1 MVPHFSR
8 FNGMI
13 STQRVFEMALRT
25 SVAFGVYMLA
35 AARVSAQARD
45 ADTLGTV
52 IISAS
57 KTPIS
62 RSELS
67 QAVTVITGEDLRA
80 RGVARVNDALQLVP
94 GATIAQNGSTGS
106 VSSLFLRGGESRYT
120 KILIDGVAVNQ
131 SGGFFDFSHLTT
143 DNIER
148 IEIVRGPA
156 SVLYGADAVTGV
168 IQIFTR
174 QGRGPLSLN
183 ASARGGTFGTL
194 DADLGL
200 SGAAKKVGYSI
211 AGAQHRTDG
220 ILDFNNQY
228 SNGTLS
234 GAISLLPGSAN
245 DLRVAARSTN
255 AEFHYPTDYTGAPVD
270 SNSYRVQ
277 HRLTVGLDAGQQ
289 ITSTVR
295 IGFLTGTNEVSDL
308 TEDIAVP
315 FDSSTPSHRADLSH
329 GYRRTAEGRLTF
341 ALPTRATL
349 NLGGEYL
356 REQEHSNSSSGPVGG
371 EATIDSRLA
380 AYRTNRAGYAEL
392 VGTALNRLS
401 YTLAGRIDDNSD
413 FDSHATYRVGTS
425 VALTSSM
432 RARGFLGTAYNAP
445 AFNQLRPTLYTAGS
459 PGLSPE
465 RARSWEV
472 GAEQTVRSGLAR
484 VSGSYFNQRFIDL
497 IQYVAGGPPELKGSY
512 ANLAEAQSNGY
523 EMEADVTPPGV
534 MSASASFT
542 YARPRVARVA
552 PGYSGSLA
560 PGEALIRRPT
570 HSGAATIRLT
580 PRRGSLALTANYV
593 GKRPDIDFNLFPS
606 PTVTL
611 PAYTRIDLS
620 GLIDV
625 WTRPNGSSLSV
636 TGRVENALD
645 RQYETVLHYPAPGRT
660 ILVGARYSGSL

>member
-1 MVPHFSR
+1 MQ
-8 FNGMI
+8 
-13 STQRVFEMALRT
+13 STQRFINTVLRI
-25 SVAFGVYMLA
+25 SAGFAFYIFA
-35 AARVSAQARD
+35 AERASAQESD

-52 IISAS
+52 IVSAS

-62 RSELS
+62 RSQLS
-67 QAVTVITGEDLRA
+67 QAVTVISGEDLRA
-80 RGVARVNDALQLVP
+80 QGVARVTDALQLVP

-183 ASARGGTFGTL
+183 ASARGGTFGTM
-194 DADLGL
+194 DGEVGL
-200 SGAAKKVGYSI
+200 SGAAKQLGFSL

-234 GAISLLPGSAN
+234 GAVSILPGSAN
-245 DLRVAARSTN
+245 DLRVAARYTN

-277 HRLTVGLDAGQQ
+277 HRLTVGLDAGRQ
-289 ITSTVR
+289 ISSTVR
-295 IGFLTGTNEVSDL
+295 VGLLAGTNEVSDL

-315 FDSSTPSHRADLSH
+315 FGASAPNHLADLSRA
-329 GYRRTAEGRLTF
+329 YRRTAEGRLTF
-341 ALPTRATL
+341 TLPMQATL
-349 NLGGEYL
+349 NVGGEYL
-356 REQEHSNSSSGPVGG
+356 RERERSSSSSGPVGAQ
-371 EATIDSRLA
+371 ATTDSRFA

-392 VGTALNRLS
+392 VGTALNRVS

-413 FDSHATYRVGTS
+413 FDSHSTYRVGTS
-425 VALTSSM
+425 VPLSSST
-432 RARGFLGTAYNAP
+432 RARASLSTAYNAP
-445 AFNQLRPTLYTAGS
+445 AFSQLRPTLYTVES

-465 RARSWEV
+465 RARSWEAGV
-472 GAEQTVRSGLAR
+472 EQTVRSGLAR
-484 VSGSYFNQRFIDL
+484 VSASYFNQRFFDL
-497 IQYVAGGPPELKGSY
+497 IQYVAGGPPEFKGSY
-512 ANLAEAQSNGY
+512 ANLAEAESNGY
-523 EMEADVTPPGV
+523 EMEADLAPPGIV
-534 MSASASFT
+534 SASASFT
-542 YARPRVARVA
+542 HARPRVARVSS
-552 PGYSGSLA
+552 GYSGSLV

-570 HSGAATIRLT
+570 HSGTASIRLR
-580 PRRGSLALTANYV
+580 PRRGSLALTASYV
-593 GKRPDIDFNLFPS
+593 GKRPDLDFNQFPS

-611 PAYTRIDLS
+611 PAYTRIDVS
-620 GLIDV
+620 GLIDI
-625 WTRPNGSSLSV
+625 WKADNGSSLSL

-645 RQYETVLHYPAPGRT
+645 REYETVLHYPAPGRT

>member
-1 MVPHFSR
+1 MLSR
-8 FNGMI
+8 
-13 STQRVFEMALRT
+13 QRLFEIALR
-25 SVAFGVYMLA
+25 SSLVFGAYLLA
-35 AARVSAQARD
+35 ADRASAQAKE
-45 ADTLGTV
+45 ADTLDTV

-80 RGVARVNDALQLVP
+80 RGVARVTDALQLVP

-143 DNIER
+143 DNVDR

-174 QGRGPLSLN
+174 QGRGPLSLS
-183 ASARGGTFGTL
+183 ASARGGTFGTV
-194 DADLGL
+194 DADLGFG
-200 SGAAKKVGYSI
+200 GAAKKIGYSL

-234 GAISLLPGSAN
+234 GAVSILPGSAN
-245 DLRVAARSTN
+245 DLRVAARYTN

-277 HRLTVGLDAGQQ
+277 HRLTVGLDAGRQLN
-289 ITSTVR
+289 STVR
-295 IGFLTGTNEVSDL
+295 IGLLAGTNEVSDL

-315 FDSSTPSHRADLSH
+315 FGSSTPSHRADLSR

-341 ALPTRATL
+341 ALPAQATL
-349 NLGGEYL
+349 NMGGEYL
-356 REQEHSNSSSGPVGG
+356 RERERSSSSSGAVGA
-371 EATIDSRLA
+371 EATTDSRFA

-392 VGTALNRLS
+392 VGTALSRLS
-401 YTLAGRIDDNSD
+401 YTFAGRIDDNSD

-425 VALTSSM
+425 VLLSSST
-432 RARGFLGTAYNAP
+432 RARGSLSTAYNAP
-445 AFNQLRPTLYTAGS
+445 AFNQLRPTLYTTGS

-465 RARSWEV
+465 RARSWEAGV
-472 GAEQTVRSGLAR
+472 EQTVRSGLAR
-484 VSGSYFNQRFIDL
+484 VSAGYFNQRFFDL
-497 IQYVAGGPPELKGSY
+497 IQYVAGGPPDFKGSY
-512 ANLAEAQSNGY
+512 ANLAEAESNGY
-523 EMEADVTPPGV
+523 EMEADVAPPGIV
-534 MSASASFT
+534 SASASFT
-542 YARPRVARVA
+542 WARPRVARVSS
-552 PGYSGSLA
+552 GYTGSLV

-570 HSGAATIRLT
+570 HSGTASLRIA
-580 PRRGSLALTANYV
+580 PRRASLALTANYS
-593 GKRPDIDFNLFPS
+593 GKRPDLDFNLFPS

-611 PAYTRIDLS
+611 PAYTRIDVS

-625 WTRPNGSSLSV
+625 WTRPNGASLSL

-645 RQYETVLHYPAPGRT
+645 REYETVLHYPAPGRT